1 MLFDDL
7 RDVKEVEAIDA
18 PRTAMRVE
26 PPASMDALKFDIQ
39 DDVPEGTRIKVIGV
53 GGAGSNAVGRM
64 YRQGI
69 RGVEFFVVNTDKQAL
84 YASPVPNKLLIG
96 HRVTGGLGAGSDPAM
111 GKEAAMESTG
121 EILEILD
128 GAQMVFVA
136 AGMGGGTG
144 TGAAP
149 MIASWAREMNALTVA
164 IVTLPFGFEGSRR
177 RRIAEKGIEE
187 LGETVDTLIRV
198 PNEKL
203 KALVPKGT
211 PLTESFQ
218 IADGVLEQ
226 AVSGIAE
233 IVNTAGM
240 VNRDF
245 ADVRAIMQGM
255 GRAMV
260 GCATAS
266 GDNAVLEAA
275 RAAVNSP
282 LLEEGE
288 MRGARGLLIQIAGS
302 SQISLDAVDEAC
314 MLVQEAVDNED
325 VNLNF
330 GVSIDEAM
338 GDRVK
343 VTVIAT
349 GFEEKREV
357 EPEPV
362 IVAPPVV
369 TPAPPVVR
377 HDSFAPPPVVP
388 VMEPEHQTP
397 PTRVSYFTAPSLPV
411 PPVVAPPVAESAP
424 VEEPEMPT
432 EDVVEHEH
440 AMAAV
445 ANGSSHL
452 DEPAKVM
459 DDLDVP
465 AFLRKERRWWS

>member
-1 MLFDDL
+1 M
-7 RDVKEVEAIDA
+7 
-18 PRTAMRVE
+18 
-26 PPASMDALKFDIQ
+26 KFDIQ

-53 GGAGSNAVGRM
+53 GGAGCNAVGRM
-64 YRQGI
+64 FRQGV
-69 RGVEFFVVNTDKQAL
+69 RGVEFYVVNTDKQAL
-84 YASPVPNKLLIG
+84 HASPVPNKLLIG

-149 MIASWAREMNALTVA
+149 MIASWAREMNALTVG

-177 RRIAEKGIEE
+177 KRIAEKGIEE
-187 LGETVDTLIRV
+187 LVETVDTLIRV

-203 KALVPKGT
+203 KSLVPKGT

-266 GDNAVLEAA
+266 GENAVMEAA
-275 RAAVNSP
+275 REAVNSP
-282 LLEEGE
+282 LLEEDE
-288 MRGARGLLIQIAGS
+288 MRGARGMLIQIAGS

-314 MLVQEAVDNED
+314 MLVQEAADNED

-369 TPAPPVVR
+369 APVVR
-377 HDSFAPPPVVP
+377 QESVVSPVP
-388 VMEPEHQTP
+388 VAMPVTPEPEVAAP

-411 PPVVAPPVAESAP
+411 PPVVAPAVVESAP
-424 VEEPEMPT
+424 VVEPEPEPVAEM
-432 EDVVEHEH
+432 EHETEH

-445 ANGSSHL
+445 ANGASHL

>member
-7 RDVKEVEAIDA
+7 RDMQDVESIDA

-26 PPASMDALKFDIQ
+26 PPASMAALKFDIQ

-69 RGVEFFVVNTDKQAL
+69 RGVEFYVVNTDKQAL

-164 IVTLPFGFEGSRR
+164 IVTLPFGFEGARR
-177 RRIAEKGIEE
+177 KRIAEKGIEE

-260 GCATAS
+260 CCATAS
-266 GDNAVLEAA
+266 GENAVMEAA
-275 RAAVNSP
+275 REAVNSP

-288 MRGARGLLIQIAGS
+288 MRGARGMLIQITGS

-314 MLVQEAVDNED
+314 MLVQEAADNED

-349 GFEEKREV
+349 GFEEKRVV

-362 IVAPPVV
+362 IVVAPPVV
-369 TPAPPVVR
+369 APVVR
-377 HDSFAPPPVVP
+377 QESFVPPAPVAMASP
-388 VMEPEHQTP
+388 EPEVAAP

-411 PPVVAPPVAESAP
+411 PAVVESAAVVEPEPEVEPVAEM
-424 VEEPEMPT
+424 VHEP
-432 EDVVEHEH
+432 EH

-445 ANGSSHL
+445 ANGASHL
-452 DEPAKVM
+452 DEPSKVM